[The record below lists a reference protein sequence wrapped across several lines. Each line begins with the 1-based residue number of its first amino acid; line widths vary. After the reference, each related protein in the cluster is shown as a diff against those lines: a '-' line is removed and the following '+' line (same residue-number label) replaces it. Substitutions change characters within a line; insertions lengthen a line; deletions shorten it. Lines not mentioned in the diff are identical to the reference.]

1 MEDFVPF
8 FALPIAENLPPGKA
22 PKGREFHPVSTAPMP
37 AAPEPS
43 ADPAHPHR
51 PVVKLVREGDH
62 VKQIRIQ
69 CSCGQ
74 VIELDCVY

>member
-8 FALPIAENLPPGKA
+8 FALPIAENLSPAKA
-22 PKGREFHPVSTAPMP
+22 PTGREFHPMSTTPAPTP
-37 AAPEPS
+37 PEPP